1 MIDKQ
6 TSDERLLKLIEG
18 APSDPKQRQM
28 SAAPKFGLHNLKP
41 VNFSP
46 AAVNSYIKNIKVNLF
61 FVNKTLIGVASLLIA
76 LFFYVL
82 ATGPAISRSNAVYF
96 TASDAESIAKLVSAK
111 ETQNLG
117 RLPISAQDLK
127 RNIFL
132 VFGSK
137 APAPQVPGEKSVEQ
151 NTVLTQMLKDFK
163 LVGIIWSQAPEVM
176 IENAKDSRTYTLKK
190 GESLSDQIKVKEISR
205 NSATLE
211 MSSDTGVQEYE
222 LR

>member
-6 TSDERLLKLIEG
+6 TSDERLLKLIEA
-18 APSDPKQRQM
+18 APADPKQRQM
-28 SAAPKFGLHNLKP
+28 ASAPKFGLHNLKP
-41 VNFSP
+41 INFSP
-46 AAVNSYIKNIKVNLF
+46 AAVNSYIKNIKINLF
-61 FVNKTLIGVASLLIA
+61 FVNKTVIGIACLLIT

-127 RNIFL
+127 RNIFT

-137 APAPQVPGEKSVEQ
+137 SAEPAQGEKSVEQ
-151 NTVLTQMLKDFK
+151 NTVLTQMFKDFK

-190 GESLSDQIKVKEISR
+190 GELLSDQIKIKEISR

-211 MSSDTGVQEYE
+211 MSSDSGAQEYE